1 MKKGLL
7 VLLIIPFMFF
17 ESCKSDFNINAP
29 YEDVFVLNCIL
40 RNDNTIQYAILSKN
54 TFTDNGTAPTS
65 NGNALNIKGANIKIF
80 YNDSV
85 FVMRDTTIQVT
96 DTGNITNVNCYY
108 VKNLIINPG
117 KIISIEASV
126 PGGKTLKSTIQV
138 QEISYAKFSTNF
150 PQSFQTGYQI
160 KPYYSWSWISNT
172 QGGTDILNQPQLE
185 IHYKKYEG
193 GTFID
198 KIILVP
204 LAYYYIA
211 DVYGNLIPVSV
222 KFSFENNC
230 MTNLETINKTMQEIS
245 GDDPDKGNYII
256 NKVLFSVVS
265 FDPDLT
271 KFYSA
276 YSTYTENF
284 TVKLRQ
290 TDYTN
295 IAGGKGIFGA
305 YYKFSQSLVV
315 DGSYIKSYGY
325 QYDPK

>member
-7 VLLIIPFMFF
+7 VLLITPFIFF

-108 VKNLIINPG
+108 VKNLIISPG

-138 QEISYAKFSTNF
+138 QKISYAKFSTNF

-185 IHYKKYEG
+185 IHYKKYDG

-204 LAYYYIA
+204 LAYYYTA
-211 DVYGNLIPVSV
+211 DIYGNLIPVSV

-265 FDPDLT
+265 FDSDLT

-295 IAGGKGIFGA
+295 IAGGKGIFGT
-305 YYKFSQSLVV
+305 YYQFSQSLVV
-315 DGSYIKSYGY
+315 DVSYIKSFGY
-325 QYDPK
+325 QFNPM

>member
-1 MKKGLL
+1 MKKNLL
-7 VLLIIPFMFF
+7 VLLITPLIFF

-40 RNDNTIQYAILSKN
+40 RSDNSIQYAILSKN

-65 NGNALNIKGANIKIF
+65 NGNALNIKGANIKIV

-85 FVMRDTTIQVT
+85 FVMKDTTIQVT
-96 DTGNITNVNCYY
+96 DAGNISNVNCYY
-108 VKNLIINPG
+108 VKNLIISPG

-138 QEISYAKFSTNF
+138 QNISFSNFSTNF
-150 PQSFQTGYQI
+150 PLTFQTGYQI
-160 KPYYSWSWISNT
+160 KDSYSWSWI
-172 QGGTDILNQPQLE
+172 GGTQSGADILNQPQLE
-185 IHYKKYEG
+185 IYYKKYEG
-193 GTFID
+193 GKLVD
-198 KIILVP
+198 KMMLIPLV
-204 LAYYYIA
+204 YYYTA
-211 DVYGNLIPVSV
+211 DEYGNSIPVNV
-222 KFSFENNC
+222 KFSFVDNC

-245 GDDPDKGNYII
+245 GDDPNKGNYII

-295 IAGGKGIFGA
+295 IDGGKGIFGA
-305 YYKFSQSLVV
+305 YYKFSQPLVV
-315 DGSYIKSYGY
+315 DGSYIQSYGY
-325 QYDPK
+325 QYDPM